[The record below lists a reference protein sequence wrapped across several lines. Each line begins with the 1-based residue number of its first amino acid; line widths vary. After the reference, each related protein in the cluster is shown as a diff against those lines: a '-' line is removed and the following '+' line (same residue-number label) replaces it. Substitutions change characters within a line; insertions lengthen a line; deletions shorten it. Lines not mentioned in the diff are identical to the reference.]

1 MGGSFRAGGEDIWLA
16 VLEPEVRISGP
27 GEDIGVA
34 VLAGGE
40 DTWARLE

>member
-16 VLEPEVRISGP
+16 VLEPEVRISGL

-34 VLAGGE
+34 I
-40 DTWARLE
+40 LELEVRISGPG